1 MRFAADEFF
10 SPTAIRRDGDRKSA
24 QRSIV
29 VFTNGYSRDDP
40 ADVVQRL
47 KRDRVRV
54 FAIAVDAV
62 NIKPDLEHLG
72 TIASEP
78 QASRRR
84 SAAAVD
90 PPLFSWR
97 CSTRNLAK

>member
-24 QRSIV
+24 QRSII
-29 VFTNGYSRDDP
+29 VFTNRNSRDDP

-54 FAIAVDAV
+54 FAIAVDDVDLV
-62 NIKPDLEHLG
+62 NVRLEHLLIW
-72 TIASEP
+72 TIMSI
-78 QASRRR
+78 
-84 SAAAVD
+84 
-90 PPLFSWR
+90 
-97 CSTRNLAK
+97 